1 MFENFSNKLKNLF
14 KAKRNTV
21 SAKSITDLSNLTID
35 GILRYKNLIPN
46 LLDEFIDKNTLNI
59 KRSNSFSSK
68 KINLTLTEN
77 KLIHSNSGL
86 LLQLKKKMPQK
97 ANLRCSL
104 GRHYFIGS
112 VAEDSK
118 RLTTKNV
125 RRGSFEEKNENI
137 TIKEEKKENP
147 ELKEP
152 NTENDNIKLKR
163 NSKRKK
169 TIDPQDTAKANN
181 MQFEISEKIEIKE
194 TKEKLEEYQE
204 KMRKTQLRYYVFKK
218 ITNYKS
224 TLRRYFHKYR
234 TIVQLMEAVEEKN
247 EEIKEN
253 DIEIQNKRISV
264 LKNLLKNR
272 TFKEQKELNKYLLR
286 FYYNSKYVAGIAN
299 LNKILNNNKNDD
311 KGNEIKTDNNNENQ
325 IKKEEVQNKPNN
337 IINENTNDNQN
348 NNFLNA
354 IKGEI
359 KKEEEKK
366 ELTPEEIEKA
376 KRKRNKELRDLF
388 YNKVRER
395 QKWLHDH
402 FVKFYYKGLLWAMK
416 TGNIK
421 NNTSTPT
428 ETTSNTNTTQ
438 VVENKPP
445 ENNNSNDNNIVNKT
459 SSEMDIININKEIE
473 KKEQKNEEQKNED
486 EEKKNKKVARNKLR
500 DRSKGLRKLLSERNK
515 EKTNIL
521 RKYFFKFLSNGILL
535 SLKKTTLKSS
545 KTLTKIIE
553 DPDNDGNDEND
564 KKEEE
569 NNWIIEEKK
578 RRKLEEEQKHKE
590 LMEKRTKILIQIF
603 NKKDQILCGVERSC
617 LQKWN
622 LRAKIIAIGD
632 LTSGYR
638 KSKKIKGKKKT
649 KKKDDKNNDKKEKE
663 EQNEENKE

>member
-21 SAKSITDLSNLTID
+21 SAKSITNLSNLTID